1 MTYTHL
7 TQEERYQIH
16 ALRRQGVSM
25 TAIAAELRRS
35 PCTISRELKRNTV
48 GQSYTPARAHAQARA
63 RQSQRRNAHQ
73 FSTQE
78 WGQVDS
84 YLRMGLSPEQV
95 SGRLKAEDTLHISH
109 ECIYQHVYEDK
120 RAGGKLIAL
129 LRCQKSRRKR
139 YGSGQERRGTLKG
152 RVCIEQRPAIVDA
165 RSRIGDWEGD
175 TIIGKGHQGVL
186 VTLIERKSRYTLA
199 RQVDSRHSELVTT
212 AAIEMLRPYKSEC
225 CTITFDN
232 GKEFA
237 EHQFI
242 AACLQADV
250 YFAHPYHSWERG
262 TNENTNGLIPQY
274 FPKSTNL
281 RKVQQHEGDDSVYR
295 LNHRPRKCLGYRTP
309 HEVFMG
315 FEISPLN

>member
-152 RVCIEQRPAIVDA
+152 GCASSSAQPSLMRAAASGTGRVTPSSA
-165 RSRIGDWEGD
+165 RA
-175 TIIGKGHQGVL
+175 TK
-186 VTLIERKSRYTLA
+186 
-199 RQVDSRHSELVTT
+199 
-212 AAIEMLRPYKSEC
+212 
-225 CTITFDN
+225 
-232 GKEFA
+232 
-237 EHQFI
+237 
-242 AACLQADV
+242 AC
-250 YFAHPYHSWERG
+250 W
-262 TNENTNGLIPQY
+262 
-274 FPKSTNL
+274 
-281 RKVQQHEGDDSVYR
+281 
-295 LNHRPRKCLGYRTP
+295 
-309 HEVFMG
+309 
-315 FEISPLN
+315 